1 MQSLKLN
8 KPHLLHVFGFTE
20 LLISKYLLRHLSL
33 PCLHI
38 IMSSPLIT
46 SFGFSFNCLPF
57 SFPLCQGSEPGNRNH
72 CYLKQK
78 EIQYRE
84 LRLKELLR
92 GWSCLLLAPK
102 QDHQSGSPGGFYLCH
117 NQAGGLQEAVTGSV
131 EFKNTP
137 HPGCNSDVRE
147 PASHL
152 TKALK
157 TGDASNWTLENKPR
171 LRTTLLVSSNDQ
183 HGKDGPHLT
192 SHSRKVHLIGR

>member
-8 KPHLLHVFGFTE
+8 KPHLPHVFGCTV

-46 SFGFSFNCLPF
+46 SFGFSFNCFPF
-57 SFPLCQGSEPGNRNH
+57 SFPLCQSSELGNRNH

-92 GWSCLLLAPK
+92 GWSCLLQADLREWPPK
-102 QDHQSGSPGGFYLCH
+102 ARQPKWISWGVLSLPQPSRWTAGVRHWKCWVQKHPPSRLQFICQGTSQPSHQGT
-117 NQAGGLQEAVTGSV
+117 Q
-131 EFKNTP
+131 
-137 HPGCNSDVRE
+137 
-147 PASHL
+147 
-152 TKALK
+152 
-157 TGDASNWTLENKPR
+157 NW
-171 LRTTLLVSSNDQ
+171 
-183 HGKDGPHLT
+183 
-192 SHSRKVHLIGR
+192 